1 MLRLVGRAVVAQGG
15 GPTAVINQSLA
26 GVVLEARKYPFIEQ
40 VYGACNGV
48 RGIINERFL
57 DLSQTTTHNLEM
69 VGITPSSALGSTR
82 DKPDA
87 AYCQRMVEVF
97 QKHDVRYFFYI
108 GGNDSAE
115 TCRIVSSFAAEQRYE
130 LRVIH
135 VPKTIDNDILVT
147 DHTPGFGSAAKFVVS
162 AFAGLN
168 LDNFA
173 IPGVFVGVVMGRS
186 AGFLTATS
194 IFARRWPNDGP
205 HLIYVPEQPFSI
217 ERFLADV
224 DRVYTEN
231 GRCVAAVCEGVVA
244 DDGIPMLLKLTKDEE
259 RDPFGNLQLSG
270 RSTLGDALSDQ
281 VKANLKVKRV
291 RCDTFGYLQ
300 RSFLGVISDIDASEA
315 RDVGETAVHFAVQ
328 GERNGSVAI
337 RRTGDYSV
345 DYFLTP
351 LETVAEKTKSLPL
364 SFVRGCS
371 DIDESYKTY
380 ARPLMGPL
388 PQFDRLIAPAVVVR

>member
-40 VYGACNGV
+40 VFGACNGV

-57 DLSQTTTHNLEM
+57 DLSQATTHNLEM

-87 AYCQRMVEVF
+87 AYCQRMVEIF

-115 TCRIVSSFAAEQRYE
+115 TCRIVSEFAEQKRYE

-186 AGFLTATS
+186 AGFLTASS

-205 HLIYVPEQPFSI
+205 HLIYVPESPFSI
-217 ERFLADV
+217 DGFLDDV
-224 DRVYTEN
+224 DRTYREN
-231 GRCVAAVCEGVVA
+231 GRCVAAVCEGIVA
-244 DDGIPMLLKLTKDEE
+244 ADGVPMLLKLTQDEE

-270 RSTLGDALSDQ
+270 RSTLGDALSDA
-281 VKANLKVKRV
+281 VKSKLRIKRV

-300 RSFLGVISDIDASEA
+300 RSFLGVISEVDASEA

-351 LETVAEKTKSLPL
+351 LETVAEKTKSLPCEY
-364 SFVRGCS
+364 VRDGR
-371 DIDESYKTY
+371 DIDESYKNY

-388 PQFDRLIAPAVVVR
+388 PQFDRLIAPAVVAR